1 MTSHEDKSD
10 IMNPNV
16 EVEQAG
22 NSGSRYIF
30 RGDDEYRGGS
40 LGLEIGSKQA
50 EEADIQT
57 PWEHVSKKE
66 SYQTSRYISF
76 SERIKMPGNRGAIFF
91 TKKRIII
98 KVSWDTIKHLESE
111 GKIKVYTPEF
121 VENVMLQQKRKISK
135 RAQAVRDEM
144 EKNGEIL
151 IEGQLPE
158 EILIIINNFS

>member
-1 MTSHEDKSD
+1 MTSHEDNND
-10 IMNPNV
+10 IENPKV
-16 EVEQAG
+16 EVEQAS

-40 LGLEIGSKQA
+40 LGFQIGSKQA

-66 SYQTSRYISF
+66 SYQTSRYMSF
-76 SERIKMPGNRGAIFF
+76 SERIRMPGNRGAIFF
-91 TKKRIII
+91 TKKKIII
-98 KVSWDTIKHLESE
+98 KVSWDTIKHLENE
-111 GKIKVYTPEF
+111 GKIKVYTPEA

-144 EKNGEIL
+144 E
-151 IEGQLPE
+151 
-158 EILIIINNFS
+158 

>member
-10 IMNPNV
+10 VVNP
-16 EVEQAG
+16 EAEAEQASK
-22 NSGSRYIF
+22 SGRYIF

-40 LGLEIGSKQA
+40 LGFGIASKQA
-50 EEADIQT
+50 FEADIQT

-76 SERIKMPGNRGAIFF
+76 SERIRMSGNRGAIFF

-98 KVSWDTIKHLESE
+98 KVSWDTIKQLESQ
-111 GKIKVYTPEF
+111 GTIKVYTPAD
-121 VENVMLQQKRKISK
+121 VESIMLQQKRKISK

-158 EILIIINNFS
+158 EILIIVNNFS